1 MALDGADVRLRELS
15 EADLPLIAELRNDLE
30 TQAWSRTLPPDY
42 TVEMIRRRY
51 WDRDFSF
58 KPDSAMFIIEAK
70 DSAAAIGFVSY
81 TDLKDRHEATLG
93 VVVAQKWWGSG
104 LAIQA
109 VDLVLWMLFV
119 RMGLRVA
126 RLWTESS
133 NLRAVGAARKLG
145 FQPSVRLRTSVF
157 REGEYADGL
166 MMDVLRE
173 EWFAAHPAM
182 EDNQE
187 MPWL

>member
-1 MALDGADVRLRELS
+1 MALDGPEIRLRELG
-15 EADLPLIAELRNDLE
+15 EDDLPLIADLRNDLD

-42 TVEMIRRRY
+42 TVEMMRKRY
-51 WDRDFSF
+51 WDRDFSH
-58 KPDSAMFIIEAK
+58 KPDSAMFIIEEK
-70 DSAAAIGFVSY
+70 DSDEAIGFVSY

-93 VVVAQKWWGSG
+93 VVVAQRWWGSG

-133 NLRAVGAARKLG
+133 NVRAVGAARKLG
-145 FQPSVRLRTSVF
+145 FQPSVRLRNSVF
-157 REGEYADGL
+157 REGAYAEGL

-182 EDNQE
+182 ENNQE
-187 MPWL
+187 MPWG